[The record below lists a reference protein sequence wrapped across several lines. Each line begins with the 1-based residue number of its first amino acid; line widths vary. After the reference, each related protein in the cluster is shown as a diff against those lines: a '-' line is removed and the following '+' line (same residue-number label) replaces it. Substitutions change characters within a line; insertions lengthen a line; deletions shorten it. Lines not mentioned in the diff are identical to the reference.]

1 MVKSACLE
9 VPVVC
14 AANADEAIT
23 LIREHR
29 QAWLSGQKT
38 A

>member
-1 MVKSACLE
+1 V
-9 VPVVC
+9 
-14 AANADEAIT
+14 ANADEAIV

-29 QAWLSGQKT
+29 QVWLSGQVAEGVK